1 MASDTKKLLLWYIL
15 VRVNHI
21 RLLELWLLWFSMFY
35 CLLACI
41 FSQSSDIDVGFVSA
55 AFVSV
60 HLLLSLLMLGTDV
73 HNEKYLVKV
82 TQPGSATKVTI

>member
-21 RLLELWLLWFSMFY
+21 RLLELWLLWFSMLY

-55 AFVSV
+55 SFVSV

-73 HNEKYLVKV
+73 HHEKYLVKV
-82 TQPGSATKVTI
+82 TQQPRSQYR